1 MAKATVSPTPLTPLD
16 LDDFTEPTLARRW
29 ARLWHVLKNAAT
41 ELWRNRLATMGAV
54 MVLILLLLALLAPF
68 IDRYDPVKQNYRDM
82 LQGPSAAH
90 YFGTDKFGRDIWS
103 RVVWGARR
111 SVIISVVAV
120 IVGLLCGVPLGTIS
134 GFYGGKLDAVLMRVV
149 DAWLAFPGILFYLI
163 AATIIQ
169 AYKLSLFWN
178 TMGLIIALGIAQTPS
193 MARLVR
199 GSVLAEREK
208 EYVEASHV
216 IGEGHLHIAFRQ
228 ILPNCLSPVIIQAT
242 ISLGVEMLVLAA
254 LSFLGLGAPPPTPD
268 WGADLNLAREHME
281 TLPYLAIFPGLAI
294 SFAVLAFNL
303 FGDGLRDIL
312 DPRLAEN

>member
-1 MAKATVSPTPLTPLD
+1 MAKATVPPTWTLD
-16 LDDFTEPTLARRW
+16 ESTKASLAQQHGHGRH
-29 ARLWHVLKNAAT
+29 LLKNAAW
-41 ELWRNRLATMGAV
+41 ELWRNRLASVGAA
-54 MVLILLLLALLAPF
+54 MVLMLLLVAVLAPA
-68 IDRYDPVKQNYRDM
+68 IARYDPVKQHYREM

-103 RVVWGARR
+103 RVVWGAQR
-111 SVIISVVAV
+111 STLISVLAV
-120 IVGLLCGVPLGTIS
+120 SAGILGGVPLGTIS
-134 GFYGGKLDAVLMRVV
+134 GYYGGKLDAILMRIV

-178 TMGLIIALGIAQTPS
+178 TVGLILALGIAQMPS

-199 GSVLAEREK
+199 GAVLAERERD
-208 EYVEASHV
+208 YVEAAHV
-216 IGEGHLHIAFRQ
+216 VGEGHLSIAFRQ
-228 ILPNCLSPVIIQAT
+228 ILPNCLSPAIIQAT
-242 ISLGVEMLVLAA
+242 ISLGFVMLILAA

-294 SFAVLAFNL
+294 SFAVLGFNL

-312 DPRLAEN
+312 DPRLADR

>member
-1 MAKATVSPTPLTPLD
+1 MAKATIPPTPHTPLD
-16 LDDFTEPTLARRW
+16 LDDFTEPALVRSW
-29 ARLWHVLKNAAT
+29 ARFWHLLRNAAW

-54 MVLILLLLALLAPF
+54 MLLILFLVALLAPF
-68 IDRYDPVKQNYRDM
+68 MARYDPVKQNYREM

-103 RVVWGARR
+103 RVVWGAQR
-111 SVIISVVAV
+111 SVLISVLAV
-120 IVGLLCGVPLGTIS
+120 MVGMLCGIPLGTIS
-134 GFYGGKLDAVLMRVV
+134 GFYGGKLDAILMRVV

-178 TMGLIIALGIAQTPS
+178 TAGLIIALGVAQTPA

-199 GSVLAEREK
+199 GSVLTEREK

-216 IGEGHLHIAFRQ
+216 VGEGHLYIAFRQ

-294 SFAVLAFNL
+294 SFAVLGFNL

>member
-1 MAKATVSPTPLTPLD
+1 MAKATLPPAPLTPLG
-16 LDDFTEPTLARRW
+16 LDDFTAPILVRRW
-29 ARLWHVLKNAAT
+29 ARFWHAVKNAAA

-54 MVLILLLLALLAPF
+54 MVLILFLVALLAPF
-68 IDRYDPVKQNYRDM
+68 IARYDPVKQNYREM

-90 YFGTDKFGRDIWS
+90 YFGTDKFGRDVWS
-103 RVVWGARR
+103 RVVWGAQR
-111 SVIISVVAV
+111 SAMISVLAV
-120 IVGLLCGVPLGTIS
+120 IAGVIGGIPLGTIS
-134 GFYGGKLDAVLMRVV
+134 GYYGGKLDAVLMRVV

-178 TMGLIIALGIAQTPS
+178 TAGLILALGIAQMPS

-199 GSVLAEREK
+199 GAVLAERER

-216 IGEGHLHIAFRQ
+216 VGEGHFYIAFRQ

-268 WGADLNLAREHME
+268 WGADLNLAREHRE

-294 SFAVLAFNL
+294 SFAVLGFNL

>member
-1 MAKATVSPTPLTPLD
+1 MANATVSPTWN
-16 LDDFTEPTLARRW
+16 LDDSAEASLAHPHGHVR
-29 ARLWHVLKNAAT
+29 HVLTNAAW
-41 ELWRNRLATMGAV
+41 ELWRNRLATVGAA
-54 MVLILLLLALLAPF
+54 MVLTLLLVAVLAPT
-68 IDRYDPVKQNYRDM
+68 IARYDPVKQNYREM

-103 RVVWGARR
+103 RVVWGAQR
-111 SVIISVVAV
+111 SALISVLAV
-120 IVGLLCGVPLGTIS
+120 LAGVIGGIPLGTIS
-134 GFYGGKLDAVLMRVV
+134 GYYGGKLDAVLMRVV

-178 TMGLIIALGIAQTPS
+178 TVGLIVALGIAQMPS

-199 GSVLAEREK
+199 GAVLAERER
-208 EYVEASHV
+208 EYVEASRV
-216 IGEGHLHIAFRQ
+216 VGEGHLAIAFRQ
-228 ILPNCLSPVIIQAT
+228 ILPNCLSPAIIQAT
-242 ISLGVEMLVLAA
+242 ISLGFVMLILAA

-294 SFAVLAFNL
+294 SFAVLGFNL

-312 DPRLAEN
+312 DPRLADR

>member
-1 MAKATVSPTPLTPLD
+1 MAKATLPQTWK
-16 LDDFTEPTLARRW
+16 LDDITEASLAPPHGH
-29 ARLWHVLKNAAT
+29 AWHVLSNAAW
-41 ELWRNRLATMGAV
+41 ELWRNRLATVGAA
-54 MVLILLLLALLAPF
+54 MVLTLLLVAVLAPV
-68 IDRYDPVKQNYRDM
+68 IARYDPVQQHYREM

-103 RVVWGARR
+103 RVVWGAQR
-111 SVIISVVAV
+111 SVLISVLAV
-120 IVGLLCGVPLGTIS
+120 MVGMLCGVPLGTIS

-178 TMGLIIALGIAQTPS
+178 TVGLILALGIAQMPS

-199 GSVLAEREK
+199 GSVLAEKER
-208 EYVEASHV
+208 EYVEASCV
-216 IGEGHLHIAFRQ
+216 IGEGHLSIAFRQ
-228 ILPNCLSPVIIQAT
+228 LLPNCLSPVIIQAT

-268 WGADLNLAREHME
+268 WGADLN
-281 TLPYLAIFPGLAI
+281 
-294 SFAVLAFNL
+294 
-303 FGDGLRDIL
+303 
-312 DPRLAEN
+312 